1 MYRIFGNDCPRAR
14 ARGFKELGRRR
25 RLAVAW
31 GGVFLVRLCVPEWVL
46 SIRRIRGWVGAEP
59 IRTRVATCA
68 DRRTRPLLPNATPP
82 GNLLARPAGDTR
94 PLLRS
99 SIRMACKGRFLD
111 LSRQPQLRSSPLTTI
126 LQWERCF
133 SNWCNGPGISPGHLQ
148 LSTLHSPLFT
158 AVCHS
163 TPGCRRRLLRSG
175 RLAGTGTGRSGLCR
189 PSGSRRRRSPRP
201 SVRPRPGRS

>member
-1 MYRIFGNDCPRAR
+1 MASAHGDPSRKGVEP
-14 ARGFKELGRRR
+14 RRR
-25 RLAVAW
+25 RQRVIVAW
-31 GGVFLVRLCVPEWVL
+31 VGVFLERRCIPERVL

-59 IRTRVATCA
+59 IRPRVDTSAA
-68 DRRTRPLLPNATPP
+68 QRTPPSLPNATPP

-94 PLLRS
+94 PLRCS
-99 SIRMACKGRFLD
+99 SIRMACRGHRVGYP
-111 LSRQPQLRSSPLTTI
+111 RQPQLRSSLLTHNAARGNV
-126 LQWERCF
+126 LF
-133 SNWCNGPGISPGHLQ
+133 GDSGPGASPATPTDHYP
-148 LSTLHSPLFT
+148 LSTDNCL
-158 AVCHS
+158 S